1 MRHGDRG
8 RRDGRR
14 TSGGPRDED
23 RRDDR
28 RTGRRDEA
36 GDHEERRQRDDG
48 ALVERPI
55 DPQQLV
61 AAVANPTAG
70 ATVLFVGTARGVTDG
85 VETRAL
91 HYEAHEAMAGPAIE
105 RLCTATVDRFKLAA
119 CAVEH
124 RLGRIPAGEATV
136 AIATAAPHRQAAFEA
151 AAWLMER
158 IKHDVPIWKCEERA
172 DGTREWVHAGDM
184 TKPGAGA

>member
-14 TSGGPRDED
+14 PSGRPRDD
-23 RRDDR
+23 QRRDDR
-28 RTGRRDEA
+28 RPDRRDDEDR
-36 GDHEERRQRDDG
+36 GERRPSDEG
-48 ALVERPI
+48 ALVARPI

-91 HYEAHEAMAGPAIE
+91 LYEAHEAMAGPAIE
-105 RLCTATVDRFKLAA
+105 RLCTATVDRFQLAA

-124 RLGRIPAGEATV
+124 RLGRVPAGEATV
-136 AIATAAPHRQAAFEA
+136 AVATAAAHRQAAFEA

-172 DGTREWVHAGDM
+172 DGSREWVHAGDM